1 MNTENATQSEEVMQ
15 LEPKDIKRPWYVY
28 LMAVWA
34 FIGIGGLLAAA
45 ARYFTNPSDEQYKVA
60 AVFIMIFA
68 ITLAVNIIRMKKL
81 FIIIFGVLCAAIA
94 ALQIFNMAYI
104 AYQGFPVA
112 SLTPMLIFLLP
123 SAVFAALSLRPK
135 FLKLAL
141 AFREPIEREAMMKYA
156 MKKIR
161 G

>member
-1 MNTENATQSEEVMQ
+1 MHF
-15 LEPKDIKRPWYVY
+15 EPKDIKRPWYVY

-34 FIGIGGLLAAA
+34 FIGIGGLLSTAV
-45 ARYFTNPSDEQYKVA
+45 RYFTNPGDEQYKVA

-68 ITLAVNIIRMKKL
+68 ITLVVNIIRMKKL
-81 FIIIFGVLCAAIA
+81 FIIIFGTLCAAIA
-94 ALQIFNMAYI
+94 AFQVFNIVYI
-104 AYQGFPVA
+104 AYQGVPVA

-123 SAVFAALSLRPK
+123 SAAFAVLSLRPN
-135 FLKLAL
+135 FLKLAV

-156 MKKIR
+156 MKKSK